1 MQKTSKN
8 IAQVLTENRVE
19 LEYDLNYLNPSPNK
33 LYKINM
39 PNAA

>member
-8 IAQVLTENRVE
+8 ITQVLTENRFK
-19 LEYDLNYLNPSPNK
+19 LKYHLSDLNPPSNK